1 MILVDTSVWV
11 DHLRRGDARLRT
23 LLETARVLAHPFVVG
38 EIACGS
44 LSDRTVVLELLR
56 DLPMAA
62 VAEAEEVLDFLDRQ
76 RLHGKGLGYVDV
88 HLLASV
94 VLTPGARLWTRDRRL
109 HEIAMSLGCAH
120 IEDEQSPD

>member
-11 DHLRRGDARLRT
+11 DHLRRGDAGLST
-23 LLETARVLAHPFVVG
+23 SLETARVLAHPFVVG

-62 VAEAEEVLDFLDRQ
+62 VAEAEEVLDFIDRQ
-76 RLHGKGLGYVDV
+76 RIHGKGLGYVDV

-109 HEIAMSLGCAH
+109 REIAMSLGCAH
-120 IEDEQSPD
+120 IEDEQCPD